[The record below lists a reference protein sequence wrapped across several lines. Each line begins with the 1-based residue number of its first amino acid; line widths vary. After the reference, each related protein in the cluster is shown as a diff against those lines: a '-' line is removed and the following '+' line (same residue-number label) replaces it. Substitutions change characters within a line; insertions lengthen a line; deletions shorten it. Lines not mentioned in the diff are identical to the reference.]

1 MVEYSALLYLKQWYS
16 ILEENSQKEFD
27 NDRFLRLLMDGQR
40 QIYAFILASV
50 HNISD
55 ADDIMQ
61 DVSTVMWHRFKDY
74 DSSSNFTAWGI
85 GITRK
90 LILSFYSKK
99 KRGRFHFDNK
109 MLESLKEIACSK
121 INEAD
126 RRVEF
131 LQGCVKQLTKKDRE
145 FIELRYNHNLKTNA
159 IADKVGLSTHV
170 AYRAMAKIHGLLQLC
185 IQRKMREA
193 DLI

>member
-1 MVEYSALLYLKQWYS
+1 M
-16 ILEENSQKEFD
+16 KESSKKDFD
-27 NDRFLRLLMDGQR
+27 NDRFLRLLMDSQR

-74 DSSSNFTAWGI
+74 DPKSNFTAWGI
-85 GITRK
+85 GIARK

-109 MLESLKEIACSK
+109 ILESLKDIACSK
-121 INEAD
+121 IDEAD

-131 LQGCVKQLTKKDRE
+131 LRGCIKQLTEKDRK
-145 FIELRYNHNLKTNA
+145 FIELRYNQNLKTNA
-159 IADKVGLSTHV
+159 IANRVGLSTNV

-185 IQRKMREA
+185 IQRRMREEG
-193 DLI
+193 LI